1 MYCGGDRE
9 KGEVQLEEKWDYV
22 NLDDFK
28 SESCLSSFSYIFL
41 WIMLF
46 VAVAVYGVDIFTA
59 VNLLAYGRWSGSV
72 EPAIPFK
79 ISRWIYAVCIIVS
92 IVLLALRWIFAIRAI
107 RSGSIVRS
115 YLDPL
120 AAGAQSVRVFGTKGR
135 GWKRFLVFAALTK
148 SKKGAEYVALYTYFA
163 FNSWMNTIFAD
174 GPRQVLNAITLYS
187 VMKMDLL
194 PGGENTTSSDS
205 SGISQFFNNLKIL
218 AEDNTL
224 QAVVLFGMLFTLIIW
239 VLSVLKLASAVILYL
254 IFLWHHIPAED
265 GSLKAYCRR
274 KATTRLKRL
283 VRVKVDKALAKG
295 LQLQD
300 REPSRPGLVTANS
313 KPTLPSIDMDKTP
326 VVTTLSRSTTETT
339 LPPYSRANSVRPDQK
354 PTLPNVEFDSKPPLS
369 RTTTQASAISTDSAS
384 LTAHAAPMG
393 YSPLDHQNP
402 TLPPVPPL
410 PSTVPSRLGSAQSRK
425 TPGPPQ
431 FGNDMGRG
439 SPATGYRNLTD
450 SAPQPYRTFTP
461 AADPYALSTA
471 PRGPGI
477 ASEDDYDQPHGTAHY
492 DPYATPEDAYEH
504 AYGDEDLYEE
514 YGAPVSQHD
523 HLAQQSYPSND
534 EYQTRSYTPASVGLG
549 SRPQDPYN
557 ARSYTP
563 ASAGAAQTGEEYQ
576 SYNPANAA
584 TVAPH
589 DQNEYLTRSYTPAS
603 TGVTPHP
610 QDPYEARSYTPA
622 NPSVST
628 RVQDS
633 YQSSDSYQAR
643 SYTPAS
649 TSATPHP
656 QDPYQSRSYTPANA
670 SVSTRAQDSYQSSNP
685 YQSSDPYQARSY
697 TPASSGATPHPRDPY
712 QNRSYTPANA
722 DATAYSQDNATSLR
736 SVTPASRGTPAPQIE
751 EQSIQAP
758 ARTYTPMDPDSPT
771 CPPTSAYTAFNPSA
785 TSQTT
790 QPAMSRIQPPT
801 GYKPFSRANTAS
813 PSSMNRNGP
822 PEGYSFS
829 RAHTDRF

>member
-41 WIMLF
+41 WIMIF
-46 VAVAVYGVDIFTA
+46 VALAVYGVDIFTA

-79 ISRWIYAVCIIVS
+79 ISRWIFAVCIIVS
-92 IVLLALRWIFAIRAI
+92 IVLLVLRWIFAIRAI

-120 AAGAQSVRVFGTKGR
+120 AAGAQSVRVFGKEGR

-163 FNSWMNTIFAD
+163 FNSWMNTVFAD
-174 GPRQVLNAITLYS
+174 GPRQVINAITLYS

-205 SGISQFFNNLKIL
+205 SGVSQFFNNLKIL

-265 GSLKAYCRR
+265 GSLKGYCRR

-313 KPTLPSIDMDKTP
+313 KPTLPSINMDKTP
-326 VVTTLSRSTTETT
+326 TVTTLSRSTTETT
-339 LPPYSRANSVRPDQK
+339 LPPYSRANSVRTDQK
-354 PTLPNVEFDSKPPLS
+354 PTLPNLEFDSKPPLS

-384 LTAHAAPMG
+384 LTANAAPIG
-393 YSPLDHQNP
+393 YSPLDRQNP

-410 PSTVPSRLGSAQSRK
+410 PSAVPSRLGSAQSRK
-425 TPGPPQ
+425 TPGPQ
-431 FGNDMGRG
+431 HFGNEMGRG

-450 SAPQPYRTFTP
+450 AAPQLYRTFTP
-461 AADPYALSTA
+461 AADPYASSTTN
-471 PRGPGI
+471 RGPGI
-477 ASEDDYDQPHGTAHY
+477 ASEGDYNQSHATARY
-492 DPYATPEDAYEH
+492 DPYATVEDVYDH
-504 AYGDEDLYEE
+504 YGDEDLYEE
-514 YGAPVSQHD
+514 YGAPVTHHD

-534 EYQTRSYTPASVGLG
+534 EYQTRSYTPASTGLV

-563 ASAGAAQTGEEYQ
+563 ASAGTAQMGDGYRSYTPANGVATQAGDVYQ
-576 SYNPANAA
+576 THNPANAA
-584 TVAPH
+584 AVASD
-589 DQNEYLTRSYTPAS
+589 DQDGYQTRSYTPAS
-603 TGVTPHP
+603 TGVTPYS
-610 QDPYEARSYTPA
+610 QVPYQARSYTPA
-622 NPSVST
+622 NASVST
-628 RVQDS
+628 GTQDPYQSQPDTYQSQDS
-633 YQSSDSYQAR
+633 YQSSNPYQAR

-656 QDPYQSRSYTPANA
+656 QDLFQT
-670 SVSTRAQDSYQSSNP
+670 
-685 YQSSDPYQARSY
+685 
-697 TPASSGATPHPRDPY
+697 
-712 QNRSYTPANA
+712 RSYTPANA
-722 DATAYSQDNATSLR
+722 DVTAYSQDNATSTR
-736 SVTPASRGTPAPQIE
+736 SVTPASRDTPSLQIE
-751 EQSIQAP
+751 EQSIQTP
-758 ARTYTPMDPDSPT
+758 ARSYTPMGLDSPT
-771 CPPTSAYTAFNPSA
+771 YPSTSAYTAFNPPA

-790 QPAMSRIQPPT
+790 EPSMSRIRPPT
-801 GYKPFSRANTAS
+801 GYKPFARANTAS

-822 PEGYSFS
+822 PEGYSLS

>member
-41 WIMLF
+41 WIMIF
-46 VAVAVYGVDIFTA
+46 VALAVYGVDIFTA

-79 ISRWIYAVCIIVS
+79 ISRWIFAVCIIVS
-92 IVLLALRWIFAIRAI
+92 IVLLVLRWILAIRAI

-120 AAGAQSVRVFGTKGR
+120 AAGAQSVRVFGKEGR

-163 FNSWMNTIFAD
+163 FNSWMNTVFAD
-174 GPRQVLNAITLYS
+174 GPRQVINAITLYS

-239 VLSVLKLASAVILYL
+239 ILSVLKLASAVILYL

-265 GSLKAYCRR
+265 GSLKGYCRR

-313 KPTLPSIDMDKTP
+313 KPTLPSINMDKTP
-326 VVTTLSRSTTETT
+326 TVTTLSRSTTETT
-339 LPPYSRANSVRPDQK
+339 LPPYSRANSVRTDQK
-354 PTLPNVEFDSKPPLS
+354 PTLPNVEFDRKPPLS

-384 LTAHAAPMG
+384 LTANAAPMG
-393 YSPLDHQNP
+393 YSPLDRQNP

-425 TPGPPQ
+425 TPGPQQ
-431 FGNDMGRG
+431 FGNEMGRV

-450 SAPQPYRTFTP
+450 PAPQPYRTFTP
-461 AADPYALSTA
+461 AADPYASSTTN
-471 PRGPGI
+471 RGPGI
-477 ASEDDYDQPHGTAHY
+477 ASEGDYDQSHSTARY
-492 DPYATPEDAYEH
+492 DPYATVEDVYDH
-504 AYGDEDLYEE
+504 YGDEDLYEE
-514 YGAPVSQHD
+514 YGAPVTHHD
-523 HLAQQSYPSND
+523 HLAQQIYPSND
-534 EYQTRSYTPASVGLG
+534 EYQTRTYTPASTGLG

-557 ARSYTP
+557 ARSHTPASAGAAQMGDGYRSYTP
-563 ASAGAAQTGEEYQ
+563 ASAGAAQVGEEYQ
-576 SYNPANAA
+576 SYNPATALA
-584 TVAPH
+584 SD
-589 DQNEYLTRSYTPAS
+589 DQDGYQGRSYTPAS
-603 TGVTPHP
+603 TGVTSHP
-610 QDPYEARSYTPA
+610 QNPYQARSYTPA
-622 NPSVST
+622 NASVST
-628 RVQDS
+628 GTQDPYQSQDS
-633 YQSSDSYQAR
+633 YQSSNPYQAR

-656 QDPYQSRSYTPANA
+656 QDPYQ
-670 SVSTRAQDSYQSSNP
+670 
-685 YQSSDPYQARSY
+685 
-697 TPASSGATPHPRDPY
+697 
-712 QNRSYTPANA
+712 NRSYTPANA
-722 DATAYSQDNATSLR
+722 DAMAYSQQNATPAR
-736 SVTPASRGTPAPQIE
+736 SMTPASRDTPSPQTE

-758 ARTYTPMDPDSPT
+758 ARTYTPMGLDSPT
-771 CPPTSAYTAFNPSA
+771 YPSTSAYTAFNPSA

-790 QPAMSRIQPPT
+790 EPSMSRIQPPP
-801 GYKPFSRANTAS
+801 GYKPFARANTAS

-822 PEGYSFS
+822 YEGYSLT